1 MEITPFTMY
10 LFTRLD
16 IILKAASFGLTVSTV
31 AAITFVALMCWA
43 RQDGSRDDLAAF
55 SRWLKVSIAAVTLFA
70 SVVILLPSTS
80 AAAFIY
86 VVPKVV
92 NNERIQSIADDGL
105 DAISALVKASNE
117 YARRLPIPKNGAS
130 GKSTTSDTDK

>member
-43 RQDGSRDDLAAF
+43 RQDGSDDDLTAF

-117 YARRLPIPKNGAS
+117 YARSLPIPKDGAS